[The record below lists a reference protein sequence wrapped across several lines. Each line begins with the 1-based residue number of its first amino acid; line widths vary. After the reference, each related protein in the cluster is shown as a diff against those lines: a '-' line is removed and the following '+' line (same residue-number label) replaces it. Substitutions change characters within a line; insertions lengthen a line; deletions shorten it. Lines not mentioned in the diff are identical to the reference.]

1 MMRWAGMALV
11 GALLGLA
18 AFAYFGHRRVASMDA
33 DQLPYLVWIL
43 MALLLVGVGAARGAR
58 RRPAGSTAPGPLLSL
73 AIWGGA
79 IGLIVLLYRGAA
91 IWAAIASLLH

>member
-1 MMRWAGMALV
+1 MMRWAGLALV

-18 AFAYFGHRRVASMDA
+18 AFAYFGHRPVGGMGA

-43 MALLLVGVGAARGAR
+43 MALLLVGVGAARVAR

-79 IGLIVLLYRGAA
+79 IALIVVLYKGAA
-91 IWAAIASLLH
+91 IWGAIGSLLR

>member
-1 MMRWAGMALV
+1 MMRWAGLALV

-18 AFAYFGHRRVASMDA
+18 AFAYFGHRLVAGIDA

-43 MALLLVGVGAARGAR
+43 MALLLVGVGAARVAR
-58 RRPAGSTAPGPLLSL
+58 RRPEGSSAPGLLLSL

-91 IWAAIASLLH
+91 IWAAVASLLH